1 MSISGINTSN
11 TAYIPTSMS
20 VGEGRGTRST
30 AANEELSAGDQR
42 VLERLKQRDREV
54 RAHEQ
59 AHVSVGGSLILSG
72 PNYTYQTGP
81 DKRPYAIGGEVTID
95 TSPAQ
100 TAEETL
106 VKADHIRRTAL
117 APADPSPQDRQVA
130 AKADSMASEARLEI
144 NAERNGEPD
153 NRASP
158 LQALFD
164 RINDLPP
171 AGGMIDTY
179 A

>member
-11 TAYIPTSMS
+11 TAYIPVSAST
-20 VGEGRGTRST
+20 GGGRST
-30 AANEELSAGDQR
+30 RNTAADETLSAGDQR
-42 VLERLKQRDREV
+42 VLERLQQRDREV

-95 TSPAQ
+95 TSPGRD
-100 TAEETL
+100 AEDTL
-106 VKADHIRRTAL
+106 TKADHIRRTAL

-130 AKADSMASEARLEI
+130 AKADQMANEARLEI
-144 NAERNGEPD
+144 NAERISEPD
-153 NRASP
+153 SRATP
-158 LQALFD
+158 LQALLD
-164 RINDLPP
+164 RSKDPP
-171 AGGMIDTY
+171 VAGGLIDTY